1 MADNKEKEKYEKVTN
16 LIVKSILALSICF
29 FIIYKLWSI
38 EIKIENFDYLYF
50 LSTVIALFAIVL
62 SVLFYFKSTEQ
73 SNQFYN
79 CIFNFIKDTSTLLA
93 EMKKGIGNL
102 EHEVYRSYGGSTEDN
117 DKEKKQLEKEG
128 KKISEEKNKID
139 DSISKILEEN
149 ITNKKQ
155 LSELKEK
162 ILQQSREY
170 SRLEHEKKLLDKEL
184 NDLKSENSNE
194 LQNGVHDYLFW
205 MLRKNYN
212 LTKDDMCVLSPI
224 ELRRY
229 VNRFC
234 SELNNP
240 AFINDARKIG
250 LLNEDNR
257 ATQDGIMLLRNYF
270 RHNA

>member
-1 MADNKEKEKYEKVTN
+1 MSENKEKYEKITN
-16 LIVKSILALSICF
+16 LIVKSLLSVSFSF
-29 FIIYKLWSI
+29 FIIYKLWDS

-79 CIFNFIKDTSTLLA
+79 SIFNFIKDTSTLLA

-102 EHEVYRSYGGSTEDN
+102 ENEVYRSHTVTQEESDE
-117 DKEKKQLEKEG
+117 EKKQLEKEG

-155 LSELKEK
+155 LSELKNK

-170 SRLEHEKKLLDKEL
+170 ARLEHEKALLDKEL
-184 NDLKSENSNE
+184 NNLKNE
-194 LQNGVHDYLFW
+194 GTDELRKSVHHYIVW

-212 LTKDDMCVLSPI
+212 LTKDDLCLFSTI
-224 ELRRY
+224 ELRRH

-234 SELNNP
+234 SEIENP
-240 AFINDARKIG
+240 AFINDAKKIG
-250 LLNEDNR
+250 LLNEENR
-257 ATQDGIMLLRNYF
+257 ATQEGVIALRHYIRNI
-270 RHNA
+270 A